1 MAAHPNYYEILDVSK
16 TATQDEIR
24 KAYKKLARKHHPD
37 ANADDPSAL
46 ERFKQ
51 VQAAWAVLSDETK
64 RSNFDKYGTPD
75 EPPSYGTHPQDGGRR
90 RAYTADGGQVPFDLE
105 ELLSGFG
112 AGGGAEGSFRGRSEW
127 PIRGQDIRSE
137 IEVPFMLAAEGG
149 SYEIRFQRSSGSPLE
164 TLSVTVPAGVDT
176 GSVIRLSGQGTP
188 GSNGGADGD
197 LFVSLNVA
205 PHPWFRRE
213 GANVL
218 LEIPISIA
226 ECALGTKVDVPTVSD
241 GVVTL
246 TIPPG
251 TSSGSKLRLRNKGIR
266 DRRTGK
272 HGHMLAVVKI
282 VAPKDIDDRT
292 KELLEELKTTCQQDC
307 RAALWE

>member
-1 MAAHPNYYEILDVSK
+1 MAAHPNYYDILDVSK
-16 TATQDEIR
+16 TATHDEIR

-46 ERFKQ
+46 EKFKQ
-51 VQAAWAVLSDETK
+51 VQAAWAVLSDDTK

-75 EPPSYGTHPQDGGRR
+75 EPPFYGTHPQDGGRG
-90 RAYTADGGQVPFDLE
+90 RADTSAGGQVPFDLE

-112 AGGGAEGSFRGRSEW
+112 AGGGAGASYGGRSDW
-127 PIRGQDIRSE
+127 PMRGQDVRAE
-137 IEVPFMLAAEGG
+137 IEIPFLLAAEGG
-149 SYEIRFQRSSGSPLE
+149 TYELRFQRDSSSPSE
-164 TLSVTVPAGVDT
+164 TLSITVPGGVDT

-188 GSNGGADGD
+188 GINGGTAGD

-218 LEIPISIA
+218 LELPISVT

-246 TIPPG
+246 TVPPG
-251 TSSGSKLRLRNKGIR
+251 TSSGAKLRLREKGIR

-292 KELLEELKTTCQQDC
+292 RELLEELKTTCQQDC
-307 RAALWE
+307 RATLWV

>member
-1 MAAHPNYYEILDVSK
+1 
-16 TATQDEIR
+16 
-24 KAYKKLARKHHPD
+24 LARKHHPD

-46 ERFKQ
+46 EKFKQ
-51 VQAAWAVLSDETK
+51 VQAAWAVLSDDTK
-64 RSNFDKYGTPD
+64 RNNFDKYGTPD
-75 EPPSYGTHPQDGGRR
+75 GTPDGPPFDGTNPQDGGRGH
-90 RAYTADGGQVPFDLE
+90 AYTSDGGQVPFDLE

-112 AGGGAEGSFRGRSEW
+112 AGGGAGGTFGGRGDW
-127 PIRGQDIRSE
+127 PIRGQDVRSK

-149 SYEIRFQRSSGSPLE
+149 TYELRFPRGSGLPSE
-164 TLSVTVPAGVDT
+164 VLSITVPAGVDT

-188 GSNGGADGD
+188 GINGGAAGD
-197 LFVSLNVA
+197 LLVSLNVA

-213 GANVL
+213 AANVL
-218 LEIPISIA
+218 LEIPISIT

-251 TSSGSKLRLRNKGIR
+251 TSSGAKLRLRNKGIR
-266 DRRTGK
+266 DRRTGE
-272 HGHMLAVVKI
+272 HSHMLAVVKI

-307 RAALWE
+307 RATLWA